1 MASLV
6 FNFIQ
11 GVVCTLTA
19 SKSENVVSERS
30 EERSEEDQAI
40 ASKKT
45 IPESKKKVEPVK
57 TSPVVTSR
65 KSKVKK
71 SGSKPKLSSQSS
83 VNDEMDASSTTTESS
98 NPEELMEP
106 FAKGITIS
114 SSASSE
120 SPTISIQEQSK
131 KKKKTKTKSAETEPV
146 KEHK

>member
-1 MASLV
+1 MG
-6 FNFIQ
+6 IQ

-30 EERSEEDQAI
+30 EERSEDQAI
-40 ASKKT
+40 ASKKVT
-45 IPESKKKVEPVK
+45 PESKKKVEPVK

-83 VNDEMDASSTTTESS
+83 VNDEMDTSSTTTESS

-114 SSASSE
+114 STSSE
-120 SPTISIQEQSK
+120 SPTISIQEQSE
-131 KKKKTKTKSAETEPV
+131 KKKKTKTRTEPAREL
-146 KEHK
+146 KAKAH

>member
-30 EERSEEDQAI
+30 EERGEEDQTI
-40 ASKKT
+40 ASKKV
-45 IPESKKKVEPVK
+45 IPENKKKVEPVK
-57 TSPVVTSR
+57 TIPVVTSR

-83 VNDEMDASSTTTESS
+83 VNDEMDTSSTTTESS

-114 SSASSE
+114 STSSE

-131 KKKKTKTKSAETEPV
+131 KKKKTKTRTEPAREL
-146 KEHK
+146 KAKAH